1 MFIICFLFN
10 IKIYVYF
17 SSKYPRKEANTDFDE
32 QRKIAE
38 GADALLNL
46 AGVTTPLNHGRA
58 HHIQSINS
66 TPKSESSSKL
76 KKRSASNDYSN
87 ISEKRRKHWPKW
99 SEGKRYLKQI
109 I

>member
-1 MFIICFLFN
+1 MHA
-10 IKIYVYF
+10 YF
-17 SSKYPRKEANTDFDE
+17 SSKYPRKETNPDFDE

-46 AGVTTPLNHGRA
+46 AGVTTPLNHNRT
-58 HHIQSINS
+58 HHVQGINS
-66 TPKSESSSKL
+66 TPKSDGTSKL

-87 ISEKRRKHWPKW
+87 TPEKRRKHWPKW